1 MDLKQKIIKAAYE
14 LFTEKGVEK
23 TTVSEIIE
31 LAGSSK
37 GGFYHHFKS
46 KDEILEATTMNYIDD
61 MVMEYERIL
70 QEGDRTIIELLNL
83 VFLKI
88 SEYKIDQI
96 EEWPKMKILFSF
108 SGNHVILRKLAEQF
122 ELVTTDCYLKL
133 FRKGNEEGIFDIE
146 YPEYLAGLWTREV
159 MMVFNKSREVIY
171 AEKTETLEN
180 FKQLLH
186 FTQNLLNST
195 LGLSNHQINIKEP
208 ALAYIQSTRKEQNRE
223 G

>member
-1 MDLKQKIIKAAYE
+1 MDLKQKIIKTAYE
-14 LFTEKGVEK
+14 LFAEKGVEK

-46 KDEILEATTMNYIDD
+46 KDEILEATTMNYINDL
-61 MVMEYERIL
+61 VMEYERIL
-70 QEGDRTIIELLNL
+70 QDQDRTVIELLNL

-133 FRKGNEEGIFDIE
+133 FRKGNEEGIFEIK
-146 YPEYLAGLWTREV
+146 YPEFLASLWTREV

-171 AEKTETLEN
+171 AEQSETLHNFEN
-180 FKQLLH
+180 LLH
-186 FTQNLLNST
+186 FTENLLNQT
-195 LGLSNHQINIKEP
+195 LGFTSHKIKIKEA
-208 ALAYIQSTRKEQNRE
+208 ALTYVQSARNEQNGE